1 VYDAVITYRTYEKFE
16 TLSKDVLN
24 GRNSVVVDAM
34 FLMYTHWHAFFQ
46 LAARCQVPIV
56 LLDSQQASTDE
67 LRRRIG
73 QGLQGPQGVSEAS
86 LKVL

>member
-1 VYDAVITYRTYEKFE
+1 MQSDLIVHCIDKVSVYKTPTGQSFYVNGSDITDRMYEKLE
-16 TLSKDVLN
+16 TLAKDVLN
-24 GRNSVVVDAM
+24 GGNSV
-34 FLMYTHWHAFFQ
+34 
-46 LAARCQVPIV
+46 V

>member
-1 VYDAVITYRTYEKFE
+1 MQSDLIVHCIDKVSVCKTPTGQVSYVYGSDITDRMYEKLE
-16 TLSKDVLN
+16 ILAKDVLN
-24 GRNSVVVDAM
+24 GGNSV
-34 FLMYTHWHAFFQ
+34 
-46 LAARCQVPIV
+46 V

-86 LKVL
+86 LKVLE